1 VLFETQSDPAADRV
15 ESIGSK
21 CEQEFNLADPEQET
35 LCWRRA
41 SKDNL
46 LMKALKEM
54 TGLLAHTVEECARD
68 TEKTIKT
75 LKKF

>member
-1 VLFETQSDPAADRV
+1 MLFEAQSDSTAD
-15 ESIGSK
+15 SIKSVGSE
-21 CEQEFNLADPEQET
+21 CEQEFNLVDPEQET
-35 LCWRRA
+35 LCWQRA